1 MANRWIEFVKNYA
14 KVNNISYTCAMCEIK
29 TKNLYKPLKKEANK
43 EEKPLKGVLELP
55 RAADPKIF
63 TIKTKKSNPKKKE
76 EEKPEIIEE
85 KDDLIKIDKVR
96 QQLSDE
102 KKKILNDSEEILKRP
117 KRKSKYASLL
127 NLPPEITN
135 KNAAEL
141 ANLNFT
147 KKRLETNEITFK
159 HCLKTLKDSEKEL
172 EELLKERNT
181 ENFKAM
187 KRTNPRFKRVLN
199 AIDFNEKEIYRC
211 KNALM
216 GIFNNY

>member
-1 MANRWIEFVKNYA
+1 MANRWVEFVKNYA
-14 KVNNISYTCAMCEIK
+14 KEKNISYTCAMCEIK
-29 TKNLYKPLKKEANK
+29 NKGLYKPLKKEAN
-43 EEKPLKGVLELP
+43 
-55 RAADPKIF
+55 R
-63 TIKTKKSNPKKKE
+63 E

-135 KNAAEL
+135 KNATEL

-199 AIDFNEKEIYRC
+199 SIDFNEREIYMC

>member
-14 KVNNISYTCAMCEIK
+14 KENNISYTCAMCEIK
-29 TKNLYKPLKKEANK
+29 NKGLYKPLKKEAIK
-43 EEKPLKGVLELP
+43 EE
-55 RAADPKIF
+55 PKIF

-85 KDDLIKIDKVR
+85 KENLIKIDKVR

-102 KKKILNDSEEILKRP
+102 KKKNLNDSEEILNRP

-135 KNAAEL
+135 KNATEL

-159 HCLKTLKDSEKEL
+159 HCLKNLKDREKEL

-199 AIDFNEKEIYRC
+199 SIDSNEREIYMC

-216 GIFNNY
+216 GIFNDYR

>member
-1 MANRWIEFVKNYA
+1 
-14 KVNNISYTCAMCEIK
+14 
-29 TKNLYKPLKKEANK
+29 
-43 EEKPLKGVLELP
+43 
-55 RAADPKIF
+55 
-63 TIKTKKSNPKKKE
+63 
-76 EEKPEIIEE
+76 
-85 KDDLIKIDKVR
+85 
-96 QQLSDE
+96 
-102 KKKILNDSEEILKRP
+102 
-117 KRKSKYASLL
+117 L
-127 NLPPEITN
+127 NLQPEITN
-135 KNAAEL
+135 KNAQEL

-199 AIDFNEKEIYRC
+199 AIDFNEKEIYKC